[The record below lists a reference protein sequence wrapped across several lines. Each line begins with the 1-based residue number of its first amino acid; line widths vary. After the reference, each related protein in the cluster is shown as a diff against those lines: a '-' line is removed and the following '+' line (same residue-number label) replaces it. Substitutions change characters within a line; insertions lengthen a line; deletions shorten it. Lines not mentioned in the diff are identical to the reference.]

1 MMFWLIDDS
10 LALHMSG
17 EAACFSAWGL
27 YEEVNEHWHTDVKA
41 VNLL

>member
-1 MMFWLIDDS
+1 MFWLIDDS

-17 EAACFSAWGL
+17 EVDCFPARGL
-27 YEEVNEHWHTDVKA
+27 YEKVNEQWHMDVKA